1 MFSNVR
7 LLTMEENSFGA
18 VNAKKNPTENQFIQR
33 MPCSIL
39 KVWAPPANFHPP
51 ILLIKSNEVIVCL
64 DGHFIVTLPPNSHF
78 KKFVLTTHSLPP
90 H

>member
-39 KVWAPPANFHPP
+39 KV
-51 ILLIKSNEVIVCL
+51 
-64 DGHFIVTLPPNSHF
+64 
-78 KKFVLTTHSLPP
+78 
-90 H
+90 